1 MYALQISTDDPM
13 TCLVVEPDGRGG
25 ADIVGSFRL
34 ESEESMAKRFGIDTP
49 DPALH
54 KPTWRWRVEADEGN
68 GGGGHFA

>member
-1 MYALQISTDDPM
+1 M
-13 TCLVVEPDGRGG
+13 
-25 ADIVGSFRL
+25 GSFRL